1 MQSLGLTVSTY
12 FRSYA
17 LAGTS
22 HGREFDSKELSS
34 LLSATRAIANE
45 VIQGTM
51 GGGSSPSPVVRA
63 LALIIDGRE
72 LDKISMFASSRAARL
87 LNKDTHGFGATVKQL
102 YLSGQAGGAE
112 LRELLAHDES
122 METDQPES
130 NFGGPAASAS
140 GSATPALGRGAR
152 DAAG

>member
-1 MQSLGLTVSTY
+1 M
-12 FRSYA
+12 
-17 LAGTS
+17 
-22 HGREFDSKELSS
+22 FDSKELSS

-51 GGGSSPSPVVRA
+51 RGGSSSPSPIVHN
-63 LALIIDGRE
+63 ALIIDGRT
-72 LDKISMFASSRAARL
+72 LDTISVFTSSRAARL
-87 LNKDTHGFGATVKQL
+87 LNKDPHGFGATVKRL

-122 METDQPES
+122 METDQPEF

-140 GSATPALGRGAR
+140 GSATPTSGRGAR